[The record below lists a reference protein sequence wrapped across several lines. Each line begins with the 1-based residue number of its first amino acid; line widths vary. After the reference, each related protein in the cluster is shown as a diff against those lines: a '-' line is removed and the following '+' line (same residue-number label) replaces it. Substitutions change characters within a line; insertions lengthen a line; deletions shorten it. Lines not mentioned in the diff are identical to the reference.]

1 MQFEEA
7 KEKFIQ
13 AWGTLGSNWGVNRT
27 MAQIHALLLISPEA
41 LTTEEIKEELKIS
54 SGNANMNLRALMD
67 WGLVYKELKPGER
80 KEYFIAEKE
89 MWIVVKNIIIQRKK
103 RELEP
108 MLKALDELSDVE
120 VTDEKSEEFATMIKE
135 VKLFAS
141 KADSTLDS
149 LTKSEANWFMGT
161 FMKMIK

>member
-1 MQFEEA
+1 MQFEDA
-7 KEKFIQ
+7 KDKFIQ

-27 MAQIHALLLISPEA
+27 MAQIHALLLIAPEA
-41 LTTEEIKEELKIS
+41 LTTEEIKDELKIS

-67 WGLVYKELKPGER
+67 WGLVHKELKPGER
-80 KEYFIAEKE
+80 KEYFVAEKE
-89 MWIVVKNIIIQRKK
+89 MWLVVKNIIIQRKK

-108 MLKALDELSDVE
+108 MLKALEELSDVE
-120 VTDEKSEEFATMIKE
+120 VTDEKSEEFTSMIKE

-149 LTKSEANWFMGT
+149 LTKSEVNWFMGT

>member
-13 AWGTLGSNWGVNRT
+13 AWGTLGSDWGVNRT
-27 MAQIHALLLISPEA
+27 MAQIHALLLMSPHA

-67 WGLVYKELKPGER
+67 WKLVHKELKPGER
-80 KEYFIAEKE
+80 KEYFVAEKD
-89 MWIVVKNIIIQRKK
+89 MWEVVKNIIIQRKK

-108 MLKALDELSDVE
+108 MLKALDELQDVE
-120 VTDEKSEEFATMIKE
+120 VTDEQSEEFAKVITE
-135 VKLFAS
+135 VKMFAG
-141 KADSTLDS
+141 KANATLDS
-149 LTKSEANWFMGT
+149 LTKSDSNWFVGT